1 MLIFCIAIIDD
12 TACVTKYIDS
22 ETSAAIAADNTKYQQ
37 LSSIIPP
44 SNAVNI
50 SNVENNRH
58 SYRKCVTQ
66 PNYSRISDSSTLCGK
81 MTKSA
86 NEMNMELDHRYGKL

>member
-1 MLIFCIAIIDD
+1 MIDD
-12 TACVTKYIDS
+12 AACVTQYIDS
-22 ETSAAIAADNTKYQQ
+22 ETSATEATDHTKYQQ
-37 LSSIIPP
+37 LSSIFPP

-50 SNVENNRH
+50 SDVENNR
-58 SYRKCVTQ
+58 SNFRKCVIQ
-66 PNYSRISDSSTLCGK
+66 PNCSRISDSLTLCEK